1 MTDNDFISALSERGI
16 KAELNDGI
24 VMMLLSEKEMRTS
37 KKYARIVSEI
47 EFGNGLGEERWSRI
61 ETVRLQI

>member
-1 MTDNDFISALSERGI
+1 LTDNEFISALSERGI

-37 KKYARIVSEI
+37 KKYARIVAEI
-47 EFGNGLGEERWSRI
+47 GWKRSWGRK
-61 ETVRLQI
+61 VVKD

>member
-1 MTDNDFISALSERGI
+1 MMTDNEFISALSERGI

-47 EFGNGLGEERWSRI
+47 GWERSWGRKA
-61 ETVRLQI
+61 VRD

>member
-1 MTDNDFISALSERGI
+1 LTDNEFISALSERGI
-16 KAELNDGI
+16 KAELIDGI

-47 EFGNGLGEERWSRI
+47 GWKRSWGRKV
-61 ETVRLQI
+61 VRD

>member
-1 MTDNDFISALSERGI
+1 MTDNEFISALSERDI

-47 EFGNGLGEERWSRI
+47 GWKRSWGRKV
-61 ETVRLQI
+61 VRD